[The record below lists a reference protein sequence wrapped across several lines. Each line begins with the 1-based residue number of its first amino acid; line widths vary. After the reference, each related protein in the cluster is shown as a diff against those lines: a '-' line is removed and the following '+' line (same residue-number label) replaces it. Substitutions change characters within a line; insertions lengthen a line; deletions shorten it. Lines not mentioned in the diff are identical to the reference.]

1 MKEIIDV
8 DSTTNAAFDAISRG
22 YQAIPIQPRDKRPI
36 GNGWDKRHWPEG
48 TSREDVQAVWTE
60 AHEGYEDSQVVNT
73 GVLLGK
79 PSGRLIDIDLDHPST
94 RRLRDLFLPPTRA
107 RSGRPGKPASHYWYI
122 ADGDESD
129 PLPGT
134 RQYLMPRTEEGK
146 RGAVIVE
153 FRSTGGQTL
162 IPPSIHPSGEA
173 YIWMG
178 EHPFG
183 GEAGPTVVDGR
194 VLSVQVALLALCAVL
209 METWPTQGSRHEAYL
224 ALAGGLLRLGDQ
236 VHPFW
241 GDRGNAAVLIGALA
255 EATIDDD
262 GPEARISEAIHTTIS
277 GLKNGKPVTGF
288 PKLAEILG
296 DKAVDQVRALVQEVE
311 SLAGVMS
318 RQAPQMPSAQ
328 DTNPAAATG
337 AERVLDAIAA
347 KKEELADLPA
357 EERDPLEERL
367 STWETLDLEPYLTGQ
382 VTPVQPSVMEREDGQ
397 HLMYPGRV
405 NMLYGSSE
413 SAKSWIALYVCI
425 QEMNKGERVLYLD
438 LEDEPVNTL
447 SRMQLLGAAA
457 DDLRLRFS
465 YVRPE
470 DPLEPMQLNRWGQ
483 AIATDKGR
491 ENWRVFQAA
500 LEEKDPTLIVL
511 DGMTVLYGLHGLD
524 TNDASSTE
532 IITGWAKRLTRN
544 GRSTVIIIDHTSK
557 GAERGMTP
565 IGSQHKQAMVQGTM
579 MQVWVSTQPVPG
591 RMGELELLVMKD
603 RPGQVRANSVQTGVK
618 MQTAARVTLD
628 STQPGRSVMR
638 IQVPQGNLAVANSG
652 VMNLQNTR
660 PSAAER
666 KREEAKKTR
675 ETVLAAFGGDLGKR
689 LTKRQIA
696 DDTGLGEAALTEAL
710 YHLIGSPDKKTGQLF
725 TDQWLERHGETKGTE
740 YELIVGGADFDI
752 DIDLSSDLT
761 D

>member
-1 MKEIIDV
+1 MKEIIGM
-8 DSTTNAAFDAISRG
+8 DSTTNAAFDALSRG
-22 YQAIPIQPRDKRPI
+22 FQPIPIKPRDKAPV
-36 GNGWDKRHWPEG
+36 GGGWEKRHWPEG
-48 TSREDVQAVWTE
+48 TSQADIDTVWTE
-60 AHEGYEDSQVVNT
+60 AHSGYDDDQMVNV
-73 GVLLGK
+73 GVLLGA
-79 PSGRLIDIDLDHPST
+79 PSNRLIDIDLDHPAT
-94 RRLRDLFLPPTRA
+94 KRLKDIFLPPTKA
-107 RSGRPGKPASHYWYI
+107 RSGRPGKPSSHYWYI
-122 ADGDESD
+122 AKGEVGDA
-129 PLPGT
+129 LPGT
-134 RQYLMPRTEEGK
+134 RQYLMPRTPEGK

-153 FRSTGGQTL
+153 FRSTGGQTV

-173 YIWMG
+173 YMWMG

-183 GEAGPTVVDGR
+183 GDKGPAVVDGR
-194 VLSVQVALLALCAVL
+194 VLSVQVALLALAAVL
-209 METWPTQGSRHEAYL
+209 QQTWPTEGSRHEAYL
-224 ALAGGLLRLGDQ
+224 ALAGGLLRMGDQ

-255 EATIDDD
+255 EATLDDD

-296 DKAVDQVRALVQEVE
+296 DKAVDQIRALVQEVE

-318 RQAPQMPSAQ
+318 RQAPQMPAAA
-328 DTNPAAATG
+328 DTSPAAADS
-337 AERVLDAIAA
+337 AQRVLDKIA
-347 KKEELADLPA
+347 ERNERLGDLPA

-382 VTPVQPSVMEREDGQ
+382 VTPVMPAVMEREDGQ

-425 QEMNKGERVLYLD
+425 QEMNKGERVMYLD

-491 ENWRVFQAA
+491 ENWNVFQRA

-557 GAERGMTP
+557 GSERGMTP

-579 MQVWVSTQPVPG
+579 LQVWVSRQPVPG
-591 RMGELELLVMKD
+591 QLGELELLVMKD

-628 STQPGRSVMR
+628 STVPGTSVMR
-638 IQVPQGNLAVANSG
+638 IQVPQTSLQQANSG
-652 VMNLQNTR
+652 VMNLQNVRTT
-660 PSAAER
+660 AADR
-666 KREEAKKTR
+666 KREELNKAKDQ
-675 ETVLAAFGGDLGKR
+675 VLFAFGGDLGKR

-696 DDTGLGEAALTEAL
+696 DETGLGEAQVTSALEALT
-710 YHLIGSPDKKTGQLF
+710 
-725 TDQWLERHGETKGTE
+725 DQNGTPWLERHGNTKGTE
-740 YELIVGGADFDI
+740 YELIVGGGGYDI
-752 DIDLSSDLT
+752 SIDLSSDLT